1 VEKLRR
7 SRPSNSLKDKCRE
20 AAIESL
26 REASQ
31 VGEQVN
37 ESRGETLLHFVEFQ
51 RENGRS
57 KSFEEISRSSVGRWI
72 SRRCRE
78 VTV

>member
-1 VEKLRR
+1 L
-7 SRPSNSLKDKCRE
+7 NSLKGKLDKCDLKVAR
-20 AAIESL
+20 
-26 REASQ
+26 ASQ

-37 ESRGETLLHFVEFQ
+37 ESRGETLLHFVDSQ
-51 RENGRS
+51 RKNGRS